1 MMERFE
7 WPLGAGNIMMMT
19 MANYYCQ
26 EAKESWM
33 KA

>member
-19 MANYYCQ
+19 MVNDYCQ